1 LPEWRDFARLV
12 VRTAE
17 DEERCRAMGIT
28 DLRRVYRSVDSS
40 SGNASDFRRHRGD
53 RGCPDERRPLFRDGT
68 RTGSLIMQSEP
79 RQIRFIDSIHVSARD
94 DATIRF

>member
-1 LPEWRDFARLV
+1 
-12 VRTAE
+12 
-17 DEERCRAMGIT
+17 MGIT
-28 DLRRVYRSVDSS
+28 DLRRVYRSADLAPGTHLIFAATGVTE
-40 SGNASDFRRHRGD
+40 GALMKGVRF
-53 RGCPDERRPLFRDGT
+53 FRDGT